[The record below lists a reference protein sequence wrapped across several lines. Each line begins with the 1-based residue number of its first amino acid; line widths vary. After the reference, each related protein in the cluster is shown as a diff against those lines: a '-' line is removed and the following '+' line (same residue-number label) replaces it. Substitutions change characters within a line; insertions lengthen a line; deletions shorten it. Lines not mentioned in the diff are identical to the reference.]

1 MKEQFKKLASR
12 GEAIYCRLK
21 PKLLSLAKNKFAAID
36 VETEDF
42 FIGDSLLEAFK
53 NAKREQPSHKFHFVR
68 IGHQACVSFK
78 HRTNP

>member
-1 MKEQFKKLASR
+1 MKEQLKKFATQ
-12 GEAIYCRLK
+12 GEVIYRRLK
-21 PKLLSLAKNKFAAID
+21 PKLLSQAKNKFAAID

-42 FIGDSLLEAFK
+42 FLGNSLIEAFQK
-53 NAKREQPSHKFHFVR
+53 AKKERPSHKFHFVR